1 MKRILLTLSA
11 IAALAVPG
19 AALAH
24 GSHHHHGTLAKLS
37 GTGTSFA
44 GASATASGSIA
55 MSAKLGAGT
64 FSAAITTDLAKATS
78 RSGDRGTLSCAPST
92 ATLTLTGATAS
103 NTLTGALTGKT
114 CTWTPKTGTAV
125 SAFFGRGTVTGAGV
139 LAGLTGKTGKA
150 FLMQKSDGTVKGA
163 VFAGSRGERS
173 LLFSAGERH
182 ARHAAGDCG
191 H

>member
-1 MKRILLTLSA
+1 MKKILLTLFA
-11 IAALAVPG
+11 TAALAVPG

-24 GSHHHHGTLAKLS
+24 GGHHHHATLAKLA

-55 MSAKLGAGT
+55 MSEKLGTGT
-64 FSAAITTDLAKATS
+64 FSATLTNDTAKATT
-78 RSGDRGTLSCAPST
+78 RTGDRGALSCAPST

-103 NTLTGALTGKT
+103 NTLTGTLTGKT

-139 LAGLTGKTGKA
+139 LADLTGKTGKA

-173 LLFSAGERH
+173 LLFSLGERH

>member
-1 MKRILLTLSA
+1 MKRILFTLCA
-11 IAALAVPG
+11 IAALAIPG

-24 GSHHHHGTLAKLS
+24 AGHHHHGTLAKLS

-55 MSAKLGAGT
+55 MSEKLGAGT
-64 FSAAITTDLAKATS
+64 FSAALTTDLAKATT
-78 RSGDRGTLSCAPST
+78 RTGDRGTLKCAPST
-92 ATLTLTGATAS
+92 AAITLTGTTAS
-103 NTLTGALTGKT
+103 NTLSATFTGKT
-114 CTWTPKTGTAV
+114 CTWTPKTGSAV

-139 LAGLTGKTGKA
+139 LANLTGKTGKA
-150 FLMQKSDGTVKGA
+150 FLMQKADGTVKGA
-163 VFAGSRGERS
+163 VFAGRRGERS